1 MFISRVISL
10 SHLDTGAGHH
20 IRVDNHRFRSEE
32 LVEKVLVKI
41 YRLHNKVIRTIAS
54 SRGLIRIYYNHKIKV
69 YFSFATCLYLVAV
82 PVGVADCVLEGGHI
96 LVTAVVMG
104 RGGHLDD
111 LLRRGLGPQGAISE
125 YVGLHRGEICLIVG
139 HNVVFTFFR
148 VCCRPD
154 LVKDGLILA
163 LVTRILLNSDTDVGH
178 RLFSPRCCDF
188 LR

>member
-1 MFISRVISL
+1 MFIISL

-20 IRVDNHRFRSEE
+20 IRVDNHRLRSEE

-54 SRGLIRIYYNHKIKV
+54 SGGLIRIIIAIKV
-69 YFSFATCLYLVAV
+69 FLLATCLYLVAV
-82 PVGVADCVLEGGHI
+82 PVGVADCVLEGRLI

-111 LLRRGLGPQGAISE
+111 LLRRGLRPQGAISE
-125 YVGLHRGEICLIVG
+125 YVGLHRGKICLIVG

-148 VCCRPD
+148 VGCRPD

-163 LVTRILLNSDTDVGH
+163 LVTWIIVNSDTNVGH
-178 RLFSPRCCDF
+178 RLFPP
-188 LR
+188 